1 MASDSGLEIVDD
13 EDLVRKYATQILK
26 GLKDLQE
33 KGFVY
38 RDLKPNNILID
49 GKGRLKL
56 TDFEF
61 TRNLKFDESDIWLL
75 FLRRLAVLK
84 KSDIGSIW
92 EGWPGWSRD
101 QMHLDLESSRLG
113 MRVERAGEGHFDT
126 TIWMKKETTD
136 LVSSAA
142 GRESKADVHVFGGNG
157 ETSSDLGHLCS
168 LKENKSLIFN
178 KKQRTGNS
186 EQEPKVSNQNHPNG
200 GSNCDLVCDLLQSRL
215 LRNEQSWP
223 MDGSREY
230 QSPTVL
236 KTNRYSLDSDFWSLG
251 CTIYNMFKGELLC
264 ENESFVDLSNW
275 HFRETAQQ
283 NSPGRDSAAKWFSD
297 LSPILSTSSKIH
309 SVFSEMSPHAAEV
322 MKLLLGFS
330 RLPGGKRL
338 KAERI
343 LEMSWFQN
351 RPRSIVDFDS
361 DSGPFL
367 GNGAKLAALES
378 SILIKKIYEKGFFY
392 KMIRYRKNQDFV
404 FAGTLRSF
412 QTLSRPEKY
421 IISTPRLKKINKI
434 TNHFQPLN
442 KVPLDVSMLVA
453 LPINKFRNSKRST
466 NDNLE
471 LNSLTKPFQMKNIS
485 LEFEVRNKSRP
496 MFTDRS
502 EEMSKSFLS
511 SILRH
516 HSIGLSPN
524 LSLTPTQIKNYL
536 FSNRSVS
543 QFKKSQL
550 IPEEVDNQPKKLK
563 SHFVPN
569 ANQQMIDSLR
579 ISRLRAEARLHTPQI
594 VGTVPRKNRSFT
606 HFPFTD
612 YQAHRLKRFANED
625 HLHKKGKHVSDK
637 KKNRFL
643 TGKFGLRSKRIKRFW
658 GKGEFACLPM
668 IKRRSDLCSPYHGPN
683 KFGEFDCFCHSR
695 FYDPREEGAKR
706 ERARRTA
713 FKSSGYVAKKMGDIS
728 RGGKIES
735 DENESQLLLA
745 AFKGGK
751 FGS

>member
-1 MASDSGLEIVDD
+1 MASDSGLEIVED

-26 GLKDLQE
+26 GLKELQA

-61 TRNLKFDESDIWLL
+61 TRNLQFDESDIWLL

-84 KSDIGSIW
+84 KKEIGSIW

-113 MRVERAGEGHFDT
+113 MRVERAGEGHFAT
-126 TIWMKKETTD
+126 TIWMKKEITD

-142 GRESKADVHVFGGNG
+142 GRESKADTHVSGGNG
-157 ETSSDLGHLCS
+157 KTWSDLGHLCA
-168 LKENKSLIFN
+168 LKENDTLIYN
-178 KKQRTGNS
+178 RKQRTGNS
-186 EQEPKVSNQNHPNG
+186 EQEPKVSNQNRQNE
-200 GSNCDLVCDLLQSRL
+200 GSNCDNVCDLLQSRL

-223 MDGSREY
+223 VDGSREY

-264 ENESFVDLSNW
+264 ENESFVDLSNR
-275 HFRETAQQ
+275 HFQDSAQQ
-283 NSPGRDSAAKWFSD
+283 NLPDRDGSAQWFSD

-309 SVFSEMSPHAAEV
+309 SVFSEMSPHAVEV

-330 RLPGGKRL
+330 KLPGGKRL

-343 LEMSWFQN
+343 LEMNWFQN
-351 RPRSIVDFDS
+351 RPKSIVDFDS

-367 GNGAKLAALES
+367 GNGAKLASLES
-378 SILIKKIYEKGFFY
+378 PIITQKIYERGFFY
-392 KMIRYRKNQDFV
+392 KLIRYRKNQDFV
-404 FAGTLRSF
+404 FAETLRSF
-412 QTLSRPEKY
+412 RIPSGPEKN
-421 IISTPRLKKINKI
+421 IISKPQLKQNDKI
-434 TNHFQPLN
+434 TNDFQPLN
-442 KVPLDVSMLVA
+442 KVPLDVSMLIA
-453 LPINKFRNSKRST
+453 LPTNTFRNSKRST
-466 NDNLE
+466 NDNRE
-471 LNSLTKPFQMKNIS
+471 LNSLAKPFQRKNIS
-485 LEFEVRNKSRP
+485 LEIEVRNKSRP
-496 MFTDRS
+496 MLTNRS

-516 HSIGLSPN
+516 RSIGLSPD
-524 LSLTPTQIKNYL
+524 LSLTSTQLKNYL

-543 QFKKSQL
+543 KFKKSQL
-550 IPEEVDNQPKKLK
+550 ITEEVDNQPKKLK
-563 SHFVPN
+563 SHFVLN
-569 ANQQMIDSLR
+569 ANQKMIDSLR
-579 ISRLRAEARLHTPQI
+579 ISRLRAEARLHSPQI
-594 VGTVPRKNRSFT
+594 VGIVPRKNRSFT

-625 HLHKKGKHVSDK
+625 HIHKKGKQASYQ

-643 TGKFGLRSKRIKRFW
+643 TGKFGVRSQRIRRFW

-668 IKRRSDLCSPYHGPN
+668 IKRRSDLCSPYHGPD

-695 FYDPREEGAKR
+695 FYDPREEGAR
-706 ERARRTA
+706 RDRARRKA
-713 FKSSGYVAKKMGDIS
+713 FKSSGYVAKKIGDI
-728 RGGKIES
+728 RPEAKNVG
-735 DENESQLLLA
+735 DENESQSLLA
-745 AFKGGK
+745 AFKGGNV
-751 FGS
+751 GS